1 MDTLSACTWCDRLRT
16 VALISNPD
24 LPSETSDHRR
34 ECGERAAWVTSTEV
48 PGGCG
53 CEVTFQFRCSLFGG
67 CTCLTEHQNLYFYK
81 IKHELYQ

>member
-1 MDTLSACTWCDRLRT
+1 MGTLSACTLCGRLRT

-34 ECGERAAWVTSTEV
+34 ERGERTAGVTSTEV
-48 PGGCG
+48 LGGCG
-53 CEVTFQFRCSLFGG
+53 WEVTFQFRCSLFGG
-67 CTCLTEHQNLYFYK
+67 CTCLTEHQNLCFHK